1 MAGVGSSRFRRGGRR
16 ARLCVAPEWGA
27 GGKGQGQVPQ
37 QWWWW
42 GGGPGTWGQAWQGR
56 GGVQAGGSMS
66 VLIWG
71 ERDTRALLRKI
82 CFFKTG
88 EQDGG
93 GVGGHGVHLSP
104 WMHQEY
110 TTAPQG
116 KSPLPPEGRN
126 GP

>member
-37 QWWWW
+37 QW

-71 ERDTRALLRKI
+71 ERDTRALEEIVWSSREPASKGSL
-82 CFFKTG
+82 
-88 EQDGG
+88 
-93 GVGGHGVHLSP
+93 
-104 WMHQEY
+104 
-110 TTAPQG
+110 QG
-116 KSPLPPEGRN
+116 ALEVDPRAFSAFSIPS
-126 GP
+126 